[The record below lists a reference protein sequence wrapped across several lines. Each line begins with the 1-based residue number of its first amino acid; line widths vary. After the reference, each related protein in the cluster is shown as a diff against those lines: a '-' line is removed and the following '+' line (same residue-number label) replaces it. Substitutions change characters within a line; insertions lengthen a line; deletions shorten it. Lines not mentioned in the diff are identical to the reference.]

1 MWDFPDGPVVMTLH
15 PTAQGVSSIP
25 GQETKISACCM
36 IHTAQRVCVCVCV
49 CILKSKYK
57 NFAPNWL
64 CGDRGSR
71 LARKCF
77 LPLS

>member
-36 IHTAQRVCVCVCV
+36 IHTAQRVCACVCV
-49 CILKSKYK
+49 CKIC
-57 NFAPNWL
+57 A
-64 CGDRGSR
+64 CCMIHIAQRV
-71 LARKCF
+71 CV
-77 LPLS
+77 

>member
-49 CILKSKYK
+49 HIKKQIQK
-57 NFAPNWL
+57 FRAK
-64 CGDRGSR
+64 
-71 LARKCF
+71 LAVRRPRF
-77 LPLS
+77 TAS

>member
-36 IHTAQRVCVCVCV
+36 IHTAQRVCACVCVCV
-49 CILKSKYK
+49 RSVH
-57 NFAPNWL
+57 A
-64 CGDRGSR
+64 
-71 LARKCF
+71 A
-77 LPLS
+77 